1 MKVHFLDD
9 DFATNRFHE
18 LTLETVAQELNMEL
32 SFYSDPEELLETYAQ
47 SNDIPNLLFCDV
59 NMPRMNCWE
68 FIDNYMVL
76 FPRAM
81 TDIIILTTSEDPTV
95 SQRAEDYSLIKDVTT
110 KLLRPQYLQSL
121 DKS

>member
-32 SFYSDPEELLETYAQ
+32 SFYNDPEELLETYAQ

-59 NMPRMNCWE
+59 NMPKMNCWE
-68 FIDNYMVL
+68 SVSYTHL
-76 FPRAM
+76 TLP
-81 TDIIILTTSEDPTV
+81 TILLV
-95 SQRAEDYSLIKDVTT
+95 
-110 KLLRPQYLQSL
+110 
-121 DKS
+121 